1 MFFKFGLYMF
11 VCIYLQ
17 VIIYNGFYDYNFE
30 WVGLE
35 GVQIVV
41 SMNVGIGLGR
51 YKLIIRFIFIVR
63 ICCIGYVREID
74 FCVILIFLY

>member
-1 MFFKFGLYMF
+1 M
-11 VCIYLQ
+11 
-17 VIIYNGFYDYNFE
+17 
-30 WVGLE
+30 
-35 GVQIVV
+35 V

-74 FCVILIFLY
+74 FRFILILIFILNNFDLVS